1 MVLYAADDL
10 FCRMEAGWVEKQENL
25 SKDMIEIVRQQAF
38 TLKVSRWKLVWHYD
52 N

>member
-10 FCRMEAGWVEKQENL
+10 FCRMETGWIEKQENL

-38 TLKVSRWKLVWHYD
+38 TLKASR
-52 N
+52 